1 MASQLTTLF
10 LWRPTQPKPQS
21 NQKQRKEKLLV
32 SEIQNVM
39 FTNLHWVKSCRHS
52 PAQQILS
59 FKTIEYVMV
68 LKKESKL
75 TQVGN
80 TKVYVA

>member
-1 MASQLTTLF
+1 
-10 LWRPTQPKPQS
+10 
-21 NQKQRKEKLLV
+21 
-32 SEIQNVM
+32 M

-52 PAQQILS
+52 SAQQILS
-59 FKTIEYVMV
+59 LKTIKYVTV